1 MILILTLLTIAND
14 SQLQLEVRMILII
27 NSTFVPLNRP
37 VSGTDINRP
46 LARTEA

>member
-1 MILILTLLTIAND
+1 MILILAVLTIAND

-37 VSGTDINRP
+37 FSVIDINRT